1 MRNRTASVST
11 PKTSTVL
18 VILLVAL
25 GAACSEA
32 SENGSRLTGPEDPVV
47 LAPPAFL
54 PLSRPGTIYNGDPGI
69 YDYSGTR
76 DYHGGVVATRL
87 VLYEDSTFTLQFASP
102 RRGLFEFPGR
112 YLREAYVVRLE
123 FDGWSLWGGEPVP
136 WLAIAF
142 EEPTGDALEVRYNA
156 VMQAVDF
163 FDGRYVR
170 EARNR

>member
-1 MRNRTASVST
+1 MRNSTALPSR

-18 VILLVAL
+18 AILLIAF
-25 GAACSEA
+25 GAACSDT

-47 LAPPAFL
+47 PAPPAFL

-69 YDYSGTR
+69 YDHSGSR
-76 DYHGGVVATRL
+76 QYHGGVVATRL
-87 VLYEDSTFTLQFASP
+87 VLYEDSTFALQFASP

-112 YLREAYVVRLE
+112 YLREAYTVRLG
-123 FDGWSLWGGEPVP
+123 FDGWSLWGGEPVA

-142 EEPTGDALEVRYNA
+142 EEHTGNALEVRYNA

-170 EARNR
+170 EATNH